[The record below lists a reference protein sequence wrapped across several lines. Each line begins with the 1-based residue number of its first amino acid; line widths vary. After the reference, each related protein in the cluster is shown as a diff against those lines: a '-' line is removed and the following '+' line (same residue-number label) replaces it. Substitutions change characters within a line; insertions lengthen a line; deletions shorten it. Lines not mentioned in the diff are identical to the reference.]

1 MQSTSSSVYVL
12 NSLWSALHLIRQS
25 QRPKLLIRG
34 NFTAFPGIIMA
45 TASAYSKREI
55 AFDEL
60 CKDKLRHDSHPVS
73 RVACCCRRCLRKKG
87 GQMQGGFR
95 HLLLNGREG
104 PGLSWALPREV
115 HLFRSKWAF
124 CRGNAVT
131 PFFKPMAENSSSNFH
146 YFSNSNRK
154 IFHSKGKF

>member
-1 MQSTSSSVYVL
+1 MRSTSSSVYVL

-60 CKDKLRHDSHPVS
+60 YKDKLRRDSHPVS
-73 RVACCCRRCLRKKG
+73 RVACCCRLCLRRKVDR
-87 GQMQGGFR
+87 QTQGGFSYP
-95 HLLLNGREG
+95 LLNGREG
-104 PGLSWALPREV
+104 PGLSWALPRKV
-115 HLFRSKWAF
+115 HSFRSKASF
-124 CRGNAVT
+124 YRGNSAT
-131 PFFKPMAENSSSNFH
+131 PFFKPIAEAKNSSSNFH
-146 YFSNSNRK
+146 YFFNSNRK
-154 IFHSKGKF
+154 DFHS